1 MYRRFLPEIHLSIS
15 NISNRLQYN
24 IEIDFGGALM
34 HLLML
39 MRFSLTL
46 LSALDNIE
54 HSQEEEEGG
63 SSTTC
68 GTVVVGRIDNDR
80 LTKIPIKY
88 AFFRAKQ
95 ELSVSDATAQGN

>member
-1 MYRRFLPEIHLSIS
+1 
-15 NISNRLQYN
+15 
-24 IEIDFGGALM
+24 M

-68 GTVVVGRIDNDR
+68 GTVVVVGRIDNDR

>member
-54 HSQEEEEGG
+54 HSQEEEGG
-63 SSTTC
+63 VQHAVQCSGG
-68 GTVVVGRIDNDR
+68 GT
-80 LTKIPIKY
+80 Y
-88 AFFRAKQ
+88 
-95 ELSVSDATAQGN
+95 